1 MVDKSPLLLQ
11 NIAEEINLDQTIGK
25 NMSFEQQK
33 VELKRRMMQPAAKKE
48 KAKILKNVQVEG
60 IYTPSFEPYNPEI

>member
-33 VELKRRMMQPAAKKE
+33 AELKRRMMQPAAKKE
-48 KAKILKNVQVEG
+48 KAKKLKNVQVEG